1 MRIDPVLASL
11 RTNPAP
17 LTADCAAVAAG
28 WERACGE
35 ASAKALAADLAR
47 YGTGAPLAG
56 CAALGRLLDGGG
68 GGSGA
73 GAVQRM
79 LQLAAAALRSAPLG
93 QLRLPHFSNGVL
105 HSLTLLSAGR
115 ASLSLAL
122 VDGDAWSA
130 GASGAARRASFPG
143 GELHLR
149 VLAGGATGR
158 RAIRSSGALRTE
170 VLALDPGQRL
180 SFDCAT
186 EALVLDAVAG
196 SLVTLRLHRR
206 PARPVPV
213 QELDLASGAVVH
225 QSAARQGDSRTEMAM
240 ALLGRMGR
248 TEAVPVIAE
257 IAGEGEPALRWQA
270 IRECLALDAGQGF
283 ALLLKA
289 AADPAD
295 PLYQP
300 ARQLADT
307 LAARHPALA
316 ALREELL
323 CPA

>member
-1 MRIDPVLASL
+1 MRIDPVLAGL
-11 RTNPAP
+11 RTHPAP

-28 WERACGE
+28 WEQACGE
-35 ASAKALAADLAR
+35 APAIALAADLAR
-47 YGTGAPLAG
+47 YGRGAPLAG
-56 CAALGRLLDGGG
+56 CAALGRLLEGGG
-68 GGSGA
+68 A
-73 GAVQRM
+73 ARRM

-122 VDGDAWSA
+122 VDGDAWRAA
-130 GASGAARRASFPG
+130 GSGAVRRASFPG
-143 GELHLR
+143 GELHVR
-149 VLAGGATGR
+149 VLAGGAAGR
-158 RAIRSSGALRTE
+158 RAIRCSGALRTE
-170 VLALDPGQRL
+170 ALALDPGQRL
-180 SFDCAT
+180 RFDCAS
-186 EALVLDAVAG
+186 EALVLDTVAG

-206 PARPVPV
+206 PEQPIPV

-225 QSAARQGDSRTEMAM
+225 QSAARQDDSRTEMAM

-257 IAGEGEPALRWQA
+257 IAGAGEPALRWQA

-283 ALLLKA
+283 ALLLKTG
-289 AADPAD
+289 ADPAD
-295 PLYQP
+295 PLREP